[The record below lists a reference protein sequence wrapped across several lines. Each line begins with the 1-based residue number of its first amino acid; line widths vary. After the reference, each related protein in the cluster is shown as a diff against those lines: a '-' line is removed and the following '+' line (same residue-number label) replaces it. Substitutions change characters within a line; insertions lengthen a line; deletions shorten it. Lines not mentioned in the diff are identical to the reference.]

1 MSSREY
7 GIFLIAVV
15 PLMVNIRIQAPP
27 GSGSLYFNY
36 KHWHSIILLA
46 VVSADYWFTLVD
58 AGDNGRHSD
67 GGVLQSSEI
76 GIGMLTNS
84 LGFPELRFLIGT

>member
-46 VVSADYWFTLVD
+46 VVSADY
-58 AGDNGRHSD
+58 
-67 GGVLQSSEI
+67 
-76 GIGMLTNS
+76 
-84 LGFPELRFLIGT
+84 

>member
-1 MSSREY
+1 M
-7 GIFLIAVV
+7 LII
-15 PLMVNIRIQAPP
+15 N
-27 GSGSLYFNY
+27 LY
-36 KHWHSIILLA
+36 
-46 VVSADYWFTLVD
+46 V
-58 AGDNGRHSD
+58 GDNGRHSD